1 MDDSNGSNSSTNSN
15 KEEVYEY
22 VPDINKNDIIND
34 KRFKNI
40 QNERKKRNKEIKKIL
55 LKEFILFIIIILS
68 IIKYK
73 KSLKTIVQE
82 EKDVDIDPS
91 FFMELFYDCIKS
103 SFYIILALF
112 LIEFKICKVYQLSII
127 IIVYL
132 LFFIF
137 NRGQNIDGHG
147 TMNALVFIATVFLG
161 QIFIFILF
169 FLRYIYNKNR
179 IIVISLLFTFFISSI
194 IIYKKK
200 VEDQIKCKDWDIG
213 LNNTKLDNNKNIYPC
228 QMLYPNKRCFLNF
241 LGPYLDFSRNK
252 SCLKRNEEEK
262 YKLKSITKSKYINE
276 KNKRIKL
283 PITTH
288 KNNINLK

>member
-91 FFMELFYDCIKS
+91 FFMELFYDCIYCIFII
-103 SFYIILALF
+103 FYI
-112 LIEFKICKVYQLSII
+112 
-127 IIVYL
+127 
-132 LFFIF
+132 
-137 NRGQNIDGHG
+137 
-147 TMNALVFIATVFLG
+147 
-161 QIFIFILF
+161 
-169 FLRYIYNKNR
+169 
-179 IIVISLLFTFFISSI
+179 
-194 IIYKKK
+194 
-200 VEDQIKCKDWDIG
+200 
-213 LNNTKLDNNKNIYPC
+213 
-228 QMLYPNKRCFLNF
+228 
-241 LGPYLDFSRNK
+241 
-252 SCLKRNEEEK
+252 
-262 YKLKSITKSKYINE
+262 
-276 KNKRIKL
+276 
-283 PITTH
+283 
-288 KNNINLK
+288 

>member
-179 IIVISLLFTFFISSI
+179 VIVISLLFTFFISSI

-200 VEDQIKCKDWDIG
+200 SRRS
-213 LNNTKLDNNKNIYPC
+213 NKM
-228 QMLYPNKRCFLNF
+228 QR
-241 LGPYLDFSRNK
+241 LGYRFK
-252 SCLKRNEEEK
+252 
-262 YKLKSITKSKYINE
+262 
-276 KNKRIKL
+276 
-283 PITTH
+283 
-288 KNNINLK
+288 